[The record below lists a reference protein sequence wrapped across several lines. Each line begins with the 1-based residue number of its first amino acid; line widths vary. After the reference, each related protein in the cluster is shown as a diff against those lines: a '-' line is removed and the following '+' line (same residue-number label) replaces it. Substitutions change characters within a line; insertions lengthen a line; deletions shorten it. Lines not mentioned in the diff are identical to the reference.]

1 MNLEASANDRLHN
14 CGISEQRC
22 EACLHRGEGGGQNVL
37 VTIAGWWLTLPNASY
52 LGIVKQYFR
61 FRISLTLNSKC
72 KLWILSGT
80 LSDEW
85 GIKTLKLRRSQHQ
98 FSLLSNKFLTNLPLR
113 IRSAIKLYLQ
123 VGIFLSSTS
132 QTDPM
137 LACFCSVTDHR
148 WRQNVVRTRSWHRKP
163 SRVSHWSACQI
174 LTCSMIFYW
183 TDARQHTDLLVS
195 NDKRAKCG
203 WWWIQL
209 ASVHS

>member
-1 MNLEASANDRLHN
+1 MAGYITVVSVSKGARP
-14 CGISEQRC
+14 
-22 EACLHRGEGGGQNVL
+22 AFTGERGGQNVL
-37 VTIAGWWLTLPNASY
+37 VTRAGWWLTLTNASY

-61 FRISLTLNSKC
+61 CRISLTLNSKC
-72 KLWILSGT
+72 KLWILNGT

-123 VGIFLSSTS
+123 VGIFLSSNS

-148 WRQNVVRTRSWHRKP
+148 WRQNVVRTKSWHRTP
-163 SRVSHWSACQI
+163 SRVSHWCSSQI
-174 LTCSMIFYW
+174 LTCSMIFY
-183 TDARQHTDLLVS
+183 
-195 NDKRAKCG
+195 
-203 WWWIQL
+203 
-209 ASVHS
+209 